1 MSIKEKLKCARTTEE
16 VLFILNM
23 SEYLPLFAKADIVQA
38 SALRLLREAD
48 LKCIGID
55 SFGRQK
61 LLRAIRYLSK
71 NISVTIGD
79 RIRQKIYYA
88 TNIESKYSKISEEKF
103 CLQKGTILTANP
115 CSCTL
120 SPGERQLMELALIII
135 MSFNSKAEDELL
147 RCKVELNL
155 KRNELARIQKQAKL
169 IREIFEMTG
178 DARQYVEKL
187 RKNCDKYGSLSV
199 QRLAVD
205 LESLLNTFL
214 KNANSNPS
222 NENISPL
229 AVVQNTNSCCTN
241 IQRYLP
247 ESLLKSLTK
256 YNTRLYCSTETGPG
270 PWYAK
275 ILKSTAI
282 RRYKQPPSLI
292 YYHPV
297 DDERYQETTISL
309 STQTSQYGHP
319 SFVDGLF
326 SKFGKNKTS
335 TPYKQHSSSTFL
347 HKDVVVLFIS
357 AQLPQKIMD
366 RCSSALSYY
375 ETSYSPARKI
385 ILLKISQAY
394 IPCIESATS

>member
-23 SEYLPLFAKADIVQA
+23 SEYLPLFAKANIVQA

-55 SFGRQK
+55 SSGRQK

-88 TNIESKYSKISEEKF
+88 ANIESKYSKINEKF
-103 CLQKGTILTANP
+103 CLQKF
-115 CSCTL
+115 
-120 SPGERQLMELALIII
+120 Q
-135 MSFNSKAEDELL
+135 AEDELL
-147 RCKVELNL
+147 RCEVELNL

-169 IREIFEMTG
+169 IREIFEMTS

-205 LESLLNTFL
+205 LESLLNNTFL

-241 IQRYLP
+241 TQRYLP
-247 ESLLKSLTK
+247 ESLLKPLTK
-256 YNTRLYCSTETGPG
+256 HNTRLYCSTETGPG

-282 RRYKQPPSLI
+282 RRYKQSPALI

-309 STQTSQYGHP
+309 STQTSQYEHA
-319 SFVDGLF
+319 
-326 SKFGKNKTS
+326 T
-335 TPYKQHSSSTFL
+335 
-347 HKDVVVLFIS
+347 
-357 AQLPQKIMD
+357 QLPQENNGPFVVQ
-366 RCSSALSYY
+366 L
-375 ETSYSPARKI
+375 
-385 ILLKISQAY
+385 
-394 IPCIESATS
+394 

>member
-1 MSIKEKLKCARTTEE
+1 MAYQEMSIKEKLKCARTTEE

-103 CLQKGTILTANP
+103 CLQK
-115 CSCTL
+115 
-120 SPGERQLMELALIII
+120 
-135 MSFNSKAEDELL
+135 AEDELL

-169 IREIFEMTG
+169 IREIFEMIG

-275 ILKSTAI
+275 ILKSTAT

-297 DDERYQETTISL
+297 DEERYQETTISL

-335 TPYKQHSSSTFL
+335 TPYKQHSSSVKQYSSNTSSLQQSL
-347 HKDVVVLFIS
+347 HHS
-357 AQLPQKIMD
+357 RQKVKNVFMKAS
-366 RCSSALSYY
+366 RC
-375 ETSYSPARKI
+375 
-385 ILLKISQAY
+385 
-394 IPCIESATS
+394 

>member
-23 SEYLPLFAKADIVQA
+23 SEYLPLFAKANIVQA

-55 SFGRQK
+55 SSGRQK

-88 TNIESKYSKISEEKF
+88 ANIESKYSKINEKF
-103 CLQKGTILTANP
+103 CLQ
-115 CSCTL
+115 
-120 SPGERQLMELALIII
+120 
-135 MSFNSKAEDELL
+135 KAEDELL
-147 RCKVELNL
+147 RCEVELNL

-169 IREIFEMTG
+169 IREIFEMTS

-205 LESLLNTFL
+205 LESLLNNTFL

-222 NENISPL
+222 NVCCTLITFYENISPL

-241 IQRYLP
+241 TQRYLP
-247 ESLLKSLTK
+247 ESLLKPLTK
-256 YNTRLYCSTETGPG
+256 HNTRLYCSTETGPG

-282 RRYKQPPSLI
+282 RRYKQVPCSSPALI

-309 STQTSQYGHP
+309 STQTSQYEHA

-335 TPYKQHSSSTFL
+335 TPYKQHSSVKQYSSNTSNLRHQSLL
-347 HKDVVVLFIS
+347 HHS
-357 AQLPQKIMD
+357 HQKVKNVFMKAS
-366 RCSSALSYY
+366 RC
-375 ETSYSPARKI
+375 
-385 ILLKISQAY
+385 
-394 IPCIESATS
+394 